1 MTGSE
6 PDVLR
11 TLPRPLVWISAAVT
25 AIGVVMMGVGAWVIG
40 ATWDAKT
47 HVVYLQNYFQTG
59 WHTDPIAILPNGT
72 PDPAFLYGVY
82 VYGPVGE
89 LLSHAVTAALGLEP
103 WGQPS
108 FEAAA
113 QAGRQLGIALLAALA
128 IAAAAL
134 TVRLITDS
142 WRWAVLGAAVLASTP
157 LWIGHGM
164 MNIKDSP
171 VASGYTIGTL
181 GVVAL
186 CHPLFRKSRW
196 VTWGGLAALVLG
208 AVLASGTR
216 EAMGMPLAA
225 AVVAGPVAFLVLAG
239 RSRVMSW
246 GGALR
251 DSAVRLG
258 AGVSGLV
265 VAYLALVVIYPKAYA
280 DPLTLAWQALVVSAR
295 FPFGELVLT
304 GGVLMD
310 QPPPW
315 TYLPVW
321 FLAQLP
327 LLVLAG
333 AIAATLA
340 WLIATVR
347 MIVVG
352 RSWPAA
358 SPWVLTM
365 VMVVGLQ
372 AAMMPI
378 LGIAL
383 RSTMYNGTRQFL
395 FVVPAVAI
403 LAVVGLWWLVP
414 WVAARAPRWVG
425 VTMWMLVAVG
435 IVAPLVIQMRLFPYN
450 YVSYNAVATAQGIED
465 RWPTDYWR
473 AASNELMRR
482 LPAEGQE
489 YCAYETVR
497 KKEPSECAIEGMFQ
511 PYLPERG
518 IDARP
523 GILPEDGWWLVREN
537 QGVTD
542 TPDGCSLHDQITRQL
557 WGRTIIIGQIYACQ

>member
-1 MTGSE
+1 MRESG

-25 AIGVVMMGVGAWVIG
+25 GIGVVMMGVGAWVVG
-40 ATWDAKT
+40 STWDAKT
-47 HVVYLQNYFQTG
+47 HVVFLQNYFQTG
-59 WHTDPIAILPNGT
+59 WHTDPIAILPDGT
-72 PDPAFLYGVY
+72 PDPAYIWGVY

-89 LLSHAVTAALGLEP
+89 LVSHAVTALLGLEP

-108 FEAAA
+108 FDAAA
-113 QAGRQLGIALLAALA
+113 HAGRHLGIALLAALA

-186 CHPLFRKSRW
+186 CHPRFRQSRW

-216 EAMGMPLAA
+216 EAMGMPLAV
-225 AVVAGPVAFLVLAG
+225 AVVAAPVAFLVLVG
-239 RSRVMSW
+239 RSRVVTW
-246 GGALR
+246 RAALR
-251 DSAVRLG
+251 DSAIRLG
-258 AGVSGLV
+258 SGVGGLV
-265 VAYLALVVIYPKAYA
+265 VAYLALVAIYPKAYA
-280 DPLTLAWQALVVSAR
+280 DPFTLAWQALVVSAR
-295 FPFGELVLT
+295 FPFDELVLT
-304 GGVLMD
+304 GGVWMD
-310 QPPPW
+310 QPPSW

-321 FLAQLP
+321 FLGQLP

-333 AIAATLA
+333 AIAASLA

-347 MIVVG
+347 MIAVG

-372 AAMMPI
+372 ATMMPI

-383 RSTMYNGTRQFL
+383 RSNMYNGTRQFL
-395 FVVPAVAI
+395 FVVPAAAI

-414 WVAARAPRWVG
+414 RLAARSPRWVG
-425 VTMWMLVAVG
+425 VALWALVG
-435 IVAPLVIQMRLFPYN
+435 IGVIAPLVVQMRLFPYN
-450 YVSYNAVATAQGIED
+450 YAFYNVVATAQGIEN

-473 AASNELMRR
+473 ASSNELMRR

-489 YCAYETVR
+489 YCAYESGR

-518 IDARP
+518 VDARP
-523 GILPEDGWWLVREN
+523 GALPEGGWWLVREN
-537 QGVTD
+537 QGLTE
-542 TPDGCSLHDQITRQL
+542 TPEGCTLHDQITRQL
-557 WGRTIIIGQIYACQ
+557 WGRTIVIGQIYACQ